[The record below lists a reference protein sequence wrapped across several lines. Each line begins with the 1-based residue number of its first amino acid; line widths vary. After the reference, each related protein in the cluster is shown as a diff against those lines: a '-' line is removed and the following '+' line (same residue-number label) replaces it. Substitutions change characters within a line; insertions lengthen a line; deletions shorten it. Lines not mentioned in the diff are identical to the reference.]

1 MELRKIAERFQNLF
15 PMIFRDC
22 SYRLITNKL
31 LWVLVA
37 ILMLPCALGLF
48 VYYEFAD
55 DRLSENIDGETVYYT
70 DDGSLLH
77 ENLRE
82 MFLDLSQ
89 FFGMGFIAL
98 LLGIMFSSELISE
111 EYNNKT
117 MQLFRTSPIHPL
129 EILTYRYLS
138 GVITGIV
145 LLGLY
150 STIFYI
156 IVMMGSGIHGITEE
170 LSLLVLVIKITL
182 LSWIGFLSIFC
193 AINIYFER
201 PYLICFIY
209 WLLWEQIVS
218 AQNYQQLTLSHYI
231 NSITYDALVD
241 MNWSVSA
248 SDYGLV
254 NSNNDTIATEPLLA
268 TLIIVFISL
277 LFLFVGS
284 RGIAAKQF

>member
-1 MELRKIAERFQNLF
+1 M
-15 PMIFRDC
+15 
-22 SYRLITNKL
+22 T
-31 LWVLVA
+31 
-37 ILMLPCALGLF
+37 
-48 VYYEFAD
+48 
-55 DRLSENIDGETVYYT
+55 LSKND
-70 DDGSLLH
+70 
-77 ENLRE
+77 
-82 MFLDLSQ
+82 
-89 FFGMGFIAL
+89 L
-98 LLGIMFSSELISE
+98 LL
-111 EYNNKT
+111 
-117 MQLFRTSPIHPL
+117 
-129 EILTYRYLS
+129 LS
-138 GVITGIV
+138 GVGV
-145 LLGLY
+145 KF
-150 STIFYI
+150 S
-156 IVMMGSGIHGITEE
+156 E
-170 LSLLVLVIKITL
+170 SLEDSKNSLC
-182 LSWIGFLSIFC
+182 FLSIFC

-277 LFLFVGS
+277 LFLYVGS